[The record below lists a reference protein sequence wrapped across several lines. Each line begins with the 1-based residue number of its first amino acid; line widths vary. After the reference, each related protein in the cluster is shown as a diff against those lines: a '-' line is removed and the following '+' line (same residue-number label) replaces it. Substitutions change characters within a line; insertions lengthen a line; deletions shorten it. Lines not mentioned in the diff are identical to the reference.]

1 MIFYQV
7 GETLRLNAV
16 ITDSNGNL
24 YDPSSVKIKINKPG
38 GTEALPL
45 SNMMELSKG
54 SYYYDYLIPN
64 NLGTYK
70 WSVTTTGFSGR
81 ITIVKNM
88 FNVDAAI

>member
-16 ITDSNGNL
+16 ITDSDGNL
-24 YDPSSVKIKINKPG
+24 YDPSSVKIKINKPD

-70 WSVTTTGFSGR
+70 WSVATTGFGGR